1 MTTHLKHALVLA
13 LAAGLAACTVTDTVA
28 PPLAGPSE
36 MSLSLA
42 ITATPDVLSQDG
54 RSVSRIRVSAR
65 DPNNQP
71 VSKTLYV
78 EIEGGDFGTLSTRE
92 VTTINGEAEFTYT
105 APPAGDGTVQDVSI
119 RVRPRETDF
128 ASSLSRVVNDTTQ
141 ARRNHQ
147 HRRAVTGV
155 RLPSDPAG
163 SAPDRQVRRLVFHGR
178 ERRDHHALRLD
189 VRRWDVHVE
198 QQLGGDPRILDTG
211 LLCREVD
218 GDRLAGRLGDV
229 GKPGRGGGRRR
240 RCRLRRSCS
249 RRWNP
254 SSARRSSSMPRT
266 STAGP
271 GHQIVSYRWDWGDG
285 QPAQGGSTRSHV
297 FGGSASPKTGNFVV
311 VLTVT
316 DEAGQTSTLAQT
328 MPVSP

>member
-13 LAAGLAACTVTDTVA
+13 LAAGLAACTVTDTPA

-42 ITATPDVLSQDG
+42 ITANPDVLSQDG
-54 RSVSRIRVSAR
+54 RSVSRIRVTAR

-71 VSKTLYV
+71 VSRTLYV

-105 APPAGDGTVQDVSI
+105 APPAGDGTVQDVAI
-119 RVRPRETDF
+119 RVRPKETDF
-128 ASSLSRVVNDTTQ
+128 ASSLSRVVNIRLRPDGTINTGGLSPIFVFLPSTP
-141 ARRNHQ
+141 AAHQ
-147 HRRAVTGV
+147 TVRFDASSSTAGRGTIITRYDWTFGDGTSTSSSSSAATHAYSTPGSYAV
-155 RLPSDPAG
+155 RLTVTDSQGATAT
-163 SAPDRQVRRLVFHGR
+163 SASQVVEVGDGVAPVAAFVFSPL
-178 ERRDHHALRLD
+178 EPI
-189 VRRWDVHVE
+189 V
-198 QQLGGDPRILDTG
+198 GDT
-211 LLCREVD
+211 VFFN
-218 GDRLAGRLGDV
+218 A
-229 GKPGRGGGRRR
+229 
-240 RCRLRRSCS
+240 
-249 RRWNP
+249 
-254 SSARRSSSMPRT
+254 AT

-285 QPAQGGSTRSHV
+285 QPSQGGSTRSHV

-316 DEAGQTSTLAQT
+316 DEAGQTSTFAQT
-328 MPVSP
+328 IPVSP